1 MQISESYPNAYVFI
15 STNNNQLT
23 GQRINR
29 EYFRAFTV
37 SSLVET
43 EETALVVTTSA
54 AAANT

>member
-23 GQRINR
+23 GQRNNR
-29 EYFRAFTV
+29 EYFGAFTV

>member
-29 EYFRAFTV
+29 EYFGAFTV